1 MIGSICEMKFK
12 SIVKSSIVHSS
23 NPRFIAV
30 GDLNNDNKIDMAVA
44 NFGTDTIGIFLSN
57 DDQTFSNEQIYSTGF
72 ESRPSSIVINDFN
85 NDNSLDIVVAN
96 SGTNNIGLFIGYH
109 NGTFHDQ
116 IIFSTSSF
124 RPWFIAAG
132 DFNKDYQLD
141 IAIVYYNTDNIGI
154 LMGNHNGSFQSPI
167 IYSTGYDSLPRS
179 LAIGDFDNDNQL
191 DIVVA
196 NYGTN
201 NIRIFMGYFNGTFA
215 SEQSY
220 TINHNSNP
228 SSVVLADLN
237 NDHQLDIIVANHGT
251 GNLGIFLG
259 HHNGTFA
266 KQITYL
272 IGSKSRPQF
281 LSVGYFDKN
290 NYPDVVVVDSENDQI
305 HVLLGCENSTFCTLT
320 TYDLI
325 NGSSPMMVAI
335 ADFDNDNQS
344 DIAIANYGTNYI
356 TVAIR
361 YFIEPSIRQA
371 TYFVGRDSRPS
382 AVVIHDFNNDGKLDL
397 AIDNFNDNYILILNG
412 DNNGTFVRGGEYSTG
427 IGSSPQYQC
436 LADLNNDNRMDI
448 IIANLGSDCVGVLLG
463 QDNGTFTN
471 IVTYSTGIGSG
482 PWFVA
487 VGDLNNDNH
496 PDIVSAN
503 INTNNIGVL
512 IGFGNGSFAD
522 VVLYF
527 TGTNSN
533 PISITVGDVNNDNQL
548 DIVVSL
554 SNANSIAVFLGNGTG
569 IFGMFAT
576 YSTGKFSGPFVVVLA
591 DFNRDNNLDIA
602 VANPNTGNVGVFLGV
617 GNGTFMKQVTFSTG
631 SGSLPYFI
639 TVADFNHDN
648 YADIAVTN
656 TGSNEVLIFTG
667 NGNGHFELARRYP
680 TGSGSGPYGIAV
692 ADLKNDKQLM
702 IVVTYWGNGYV
713 AVLTEYNAAE
723 FVNRTAYLTGSA
735 PHPYSLAVG
744 NFNNDNRPD
753 IVVAN
758 SDTNDL
764 IIYFASENGSFNA
777 QTILPI
783 GIDSYPQYVITGD
796 INTDKQLDIIT
807 VNSKSNTIN
816 IIMGDGNGNFSDQ
829 IKYSTGPNSHPY
841 GIAMSDFNNDGRVD
855 FVIANEGTDSIG
867 VLFGFHYASFQN
879 PTTYSNDNNQRPMAI
894 IVNDFNND
902 NYIDIATVFSLTD
915 NLAVLLGYGNASFGP
930 MITYSTGID
939 STPYMLAANDFNND
953 GQMDIVVANY
963 GTNNLGILIGY
974 NNGSFA
980 TMTTYSTGFQSNPFY
995 VAVGDFNNDNRTD
1008 IISVNWG
1015 SNSIGIFLGY
1025 GNGNFAVMITYSTGD
1040 SSNPCA
1046 AAVGDINHD
1055 DQLDI
1060 VVVNYGTSTIG
1071 IFLGYGNGNFQNQ
1084 VTYSTGYQSWPTSV
1098 VIGDFDNDNQS
1109 DIGVANFN
1117 INNVGIFLG
1126 YGNGSFSN
1134 VVPYSTGD
1142 NSSPQCAVV
1151 GDFNNDK
1158 ILDIAVTNYGTSGIA
1173 ILFGFG
1179 DGSFLLGTGY
1189 STGMGSV
1196 PSSLAAA
1203 DFNNDTRL
1211 DIAVAGTLS
1220 NTIVVL
1226 LGYGYESFA
1235 DVTKYNTGDGSMP
1248 HSVAVAD
1255 FNNDGW
1261 SDVIV
1266 ANYGTDNVGLF
1277 LGYGTKGFD
1286 SMITF
1291 STGINSAP
1299 YCLAIG
1305 HFNNDNYLD
1314 IVVTNSQTDNV
1325 VILFGFDNGTFTI
1338 GVIYSTGARSQPS
1351 AVAVGDLNQ
1360 DNILDI
1366 VIANFGTNSILIL
1379 YGYGNGSFGND
1390 TLYQLGYEYRP
1401 TSVVL
1406 TDLNNDN
1413 WTDIA
1418 IACYNTD
1425 HLEILMKMC

>member
-1 MIGSICEMKFK
+1 MVGSICEMTFK
-12 SIVKSSIVHSS
+12 RIVKTSIVHSS

-30 GDLNNDNKIDMAVA
+30 GDLNKDDKVDMAVA

-57 DDQTFSNEQIYSTGF
+57 DGQTFSNEQIYSTGF
-72 ESRPSSIVINDFN
+72 GSRPSSIVINDFN
-85 NDNSLDIVVAN
+85 NDNYLDIAVAN
-96 SGTNNIGLFIGYH
+96 SGTNNIGLFIGYY

-116 IIFSTSSF
+116 IIFSTGSF
-124 RPWFIAAG
+124 RPWFISTD
-132 DFNKDYQLD
+132 DFNKDYQPD
-141 IAIVYYNTDNIGI
+141 VAIVYYNTDNIGI
-154 LMGNHNGSFQSPI
+154 LIGNHNGSFQTPI
-167 IYSTGYDSLPRS
+167 TYSTGYDSFPYS
-179 LAIGDFDNDNQL
+179 LAIGDFDKDNQL
-191 DIVVA
+191 DIAVA

-201 NIRIFMGYFNGTFA
+201 NIRIFMGYFNRTFA

-220 TINHNSNP
+220 TLDHNSNP
-228 SSVVLADLN
+228 SAIVLADLN
-237 NDHQLDIIVANHGT
+237 NDHQLDMIVANYGT

-259 HHNGTFA
+259 HYNGTFT
-266 KQITYL
+266 KQIKYL

-290 NYPDVVVVDSENDQI
+290 NYLDVVVVDSENNQI
-305 HVLLGCENSTFCTLT
+305 HVLLGCGNGSFCTLT
-320 TYDLI
+320 THDLI
-325 NGSSPMMVAI
+325 SGSSPMMAAI

-344 DIAIANYGTNYI
+344 DIAITNYGTNYI
-356 TVAIR
+356 IVAMG
-361 YFIEPSIRQA
+361 YFIEPFARQV

-382 AVVIHDFNNDGKLDL
+382 AVVIYDFNNDGTLDL

-412 DNNGTFVRGGEYSTG
+412 DNNGIFVEGGKYATG

-448 IIANLGSDCVGVLLG
+448 IIANLGSDCAGVLLG
-463 QDNGTFTN
+463 QDNGTFAN
-471 IVTYSTGIGSG
+471 IATYSTGIGSG

-503 INTNNIGVL
+503 YNSNNIGVL

-522 VVLYF
+522 VVLYS
-527 TGTNSN
+527 TGTSSN
-533 PISITVGDVNNDNQL
+533 PISVAIGDVNNDNQL
-548 DIVVSL
+548 DIVASL
-554 SNANSIAVFLGNGTG
+554 YIAGSIAVFLGNGTG
-569 IFGMFAT
+569 NFGMFAT
-576 YSTGKFSGPFVVVLA
+576 YSTGKLSSPFVVVLA

-602 VANPNTGNVGVFLGV
+602 VANQNTGNVGVFLGI
-617 GNGTFMKQVTFSTG
+617 GDGTFMKQVTFSTG
-631 SGSLPYFI
+631 LGTLPYVI
-639 TVADFNHDN
+639 TLTDFNHDT
-648 YADIAVTN
+648 YIDIAVTN
-656 TGSNEVLIFTG
+656 TGSNEVVIFFG
-667 NGNGHFELARRYP
+667 NGNGHFELARRYS
-680 TGSGSGPYGIAV
+680 TGSGSGPYGIAL
-692 ADLKNDKQLM
+692 ADLNSDKQLE

-723 FVNRTAYLTGSA
+723 FVNRTVYLTGSA

-744 NFNNDNRPD
+744 DFNNENRSD

-764 IIYFASENGSFNA
+764 TVYLTSKNGSFEA
-777 QTILPI
+777 QTVLSI

-796 INTDKQLDIIT
+796 INTDKHLDIIT
-807 VNSKSNTIN
+807 VNSKSNTMS
-816 IIMGDGNGNFSDQ
+816 IIMGEDNGNFASQ
-829 IKYSTGPNSHPY
+829 IEYSTGDSSHPY

-867 VLFGFHYASFQN
+867 VLFGFRYASFQT
-879 PTTYSNDNNQRPMAI
+879 PTMYSNDNNQMPIGI

-902 NYIDIATVFSLTD
+902 NYIDIAAVFAVTD
-915 NLAVLLGYGNASFGP
+915 NLAVLLGYGNESFGP

-963 GTNNLGILIGY
+963 GTNNLGILLGY
-974 NNGSFA
+974 SNGSFA
-980 TMTTYSTGFQSNPFY
+980 TMTTYSTGFESNPYY
-995 VAVGDFNNDNRTD
+995 VTVADLNNDNQID
-1008 IISVNWG
+1008 IISVNHG
-1015 SNSIGIFLGY
+1015 SNNIGIFLGY
-1025 GNGNFAVMITYSTGD
+1025 GNASFAVMITYSTGD
-1040 SSNPCA
+1040 FSAPWA
-1046 AAVGDINHD
+1046 AAIGDINHD
-1055 DQLDI
+1055 DRLDI
-1060 VVVNYGTSTIG
+1060 VVDNYGTNCIG
-1071 IFLGYGNGNFQNQ
+1071 IFLGYGDGSFQNQ
-1084 VTYSTGYQSWPTSV
+1084 VTYSTGYQSFPASV
-1098 VIGDFDNDNQS
+1098 VIGDFNQDNQS

-1117 INNVGIFLG
+1117 ANNVGIFLG
-1126 YGNGSFSN
+1126 YGNGSFSS

-1142 NSSPQCAVV
+1142 GSSPQCAVV

-1158 ILDIAVTNYGTSGIA
+1158 ILDIAVSNYGTSDVA
-1173 ILFGFG
+1173 VLFGFG
-1179 DGSFLLGTGY
+1179 DGSFLLGTAY
-1189 STGMGSV
+1189 SAGMGSV
-1196 PSSLAAA
+1196 PWSLAVA

-1211 DIAVAGTLS
+1211 DIAVAGTLL

-1226 LGYGYESFA
+1226 LGYGDEPFA
-1235 DVTKYNTGDGSMP
+1235 GVTKYNTGDGSMP

-1266 ANYGTDNVGLF
+1266 ANYGTDNVGVF

-1291 STGINSAP
+1291 STGVNSAP
-1299 YCLAIG
+1299 YSLAIG
-1305 HFNNDNYLD
+1305 HFNDDNHLD

-1325 VILFGFDNGTFTI
+1325 VILFGFSNGTFTI

-1351 AVAVGDLNQ
+1351 AVAVGDLNN
-1360 DNILDI
+1360 DNISDI
-1366 VIANFGTNSILIL
+1366 VIVNFGTNILLIL
-1379 YGYGNGSFGND
+1379 YGYGNGVFGNN
-1390 TLYQLGYEYRP
+1390 TLYQLGYEYHP

-1406 TDLNNDN
+1406 ADLNNDN

-1418 IACYNTD
+1418 IACYNTG
-1425 HLEILMKMC
+1425 HLEILVKMC